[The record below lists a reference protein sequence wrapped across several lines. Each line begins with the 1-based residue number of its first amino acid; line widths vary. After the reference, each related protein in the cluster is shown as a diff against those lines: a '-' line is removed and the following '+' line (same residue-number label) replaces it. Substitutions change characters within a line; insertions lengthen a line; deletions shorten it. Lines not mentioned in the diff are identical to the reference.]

1 MKYYFRLI
9 ILTIS
14 LLVYY
19 ESIYAQKNR
28 HIVYFSDKHNN
39 AYSLTNPSTFLTDRA
54 ITRRSK
60 QNINYN
66 NLDLPVS
73 AIYIDSLSKLPLK
86 ILNRSK
92 WLNAVLI
99 ENDSET
105 DSLIPQILE
114 LTFVSKITKVAEY
127 KSESTKQSL
136 SEEEAQNGIWK
147 VWEEREYG
155 ATSFQTKQMNGD
167 FLHKQGYNGNEM
179 LIAIIDAGF
188 NKANEM
194 LCFNHIYN
202 EKKLVATRNFLNKE
216 TNPIYSLSNHGTH
229 VFSIMAGRVEGSYYG
244 ASPEASYILLVTEDI
259 TSEQMVEE
267 FNYVVALEYA
277 DSLGVDV
284 VNTSLGYFSYD
295 NDLNSHAPDNLDG
308 KTAISSIAS
317 NIAARK
323 GMLIVSSAGNEGASE
338 WKYITVPSDADSGL
352 SVGAVD
358 VNGNKIPFSSE
369 GYEKFSMIK
378 PNVVALGRTVAI
390 VNNRNEI
397 VTGSGTSYSSPIV
410 AGLAA
415 CLWQA
420 YPQKTNMEIFQAIEK
435 SSSQFFNPDLQLGYG
450 IPNFE
455 IAYRILSETPFE
467 PSSDKA
473 ISIYPNP
480 ASNFIN
486 INFYENFNEIIFTL
500 YNPMGKTIYSQK
512 LNINGRISVSLPVQN
527 LQISNSGIYFIRID
541 SQSGSYVQKIYINP

>member
-1 MKYYFRLI
+1 MKYYLRLI

-28 HIVYFSDKHNN
+28 HIVYFSDKNFN
-39 AYSLTNPSTFLTDRA
+39 SYSLTNPSNFLTGRA
-54 ITRRSK
+54 INRRSN
-60 QNINYN
+60 QNIIYN
-66 NLDLPVS
+66 GLDLPVTNK
-73 AIYIDSLSKLPLK
+73 YIDSLSKLPIK

-92 WLNAVLI
+92 WLNAILI
-99 ENDSET
+99 ENET
-105 DSLIPQILE
+105 EADTLIPQILE
-114 LTFVSKITKVAEY
+114 LEFVSKITKVAEY

-136 SEEEAQNGIWK
+136 NEEEAQNGIWK

-188 NKANEM
+188 NKADEM
-194 LCFNHIYN
+194 LCFNHIFN
-202 EKKLVATRNFLNKE
+202 ETRLLAARNFLNKE
-216 TNPIYSLSNHGTH
+216 SNPVYSLSNHGTH
-229 VFSIMAGRVEGSYYG
+229 VFSIMGGKVEGSYYG
-244 ASPEASYILLVTEDI
+244 ASPEASYVLLVTEDI

-267 FNYVVALEYA
+267 FNYVVALEFA

-295 NDLNSHAPDNLDG
+295 NDLNSHTPDNLDG

-358 VNGNKIPFSSE
+358 INGNKIPFSSV
-369 GYEKFSMIK
+369 GYDKFSMIK

-397 VTGSGTSYSSPIV
+397 VTGSGTSYASPIV
-410 AGLAA
+410 AGLTA

-420 YPQKTNMEIFQAIEK
+420 FPDKTNMEIFQAIEK
-435 SSSQFFNPDLQLGYG
+435 SSSQYFNPDLLLGYG

-455 IAYRILSETPFE
+455 IAYRILSDIPFD
-467 PSSDKA
+467 PNSDKA

-480 ASNFIN
+480 ASDIIN
-486 INFYENFNEIIFTL
+486 INFHENFREIIFTI
-500 YNPMGKTIYSQK
+500 YNLMGKTIYSQK
-512 LNINGRISVSLPVQN
+512 LNINGRISVSLPIQN
-527 LQISNSGIYFIRID
+527 LQISNSGLYFIRID
-541 SQSGSYVQKIYINP
+541 SQNGSYVEKIYINP